1 MFQDEHLTNIHKK
14 AIIGNLIKK
23 YCGKFYT
30 EYNIY
35 AYDEF
40 QPESIYTQNSKFYAS
55 STLNG
60 LF

>member
-14 AIIGNLIKK
+14 AIIGNLIKR

-40 QPESIYTQNSKFYAS
+40 QPESIHIYQILIIMIIESNFQI
-55 STLNG
+55 
-60 LF
+60 

>member
-1 MFQDEHLTNIHKK
+1 MFQDEHPTNIHKK
-14 AIIGNLIKK
+14 AIIGNLMKK

-40 QPESIYTQNSKFYAS
+40 QPESIYT
-55 STLNG
+55 
-60 LF
+60 